1 MLTVRLEEG
10 LRFPICKV
18 GFIEVVRTQM
28 TPNTPIGLHKQF
40 KRIWSTLFV
49 SRQVAPGTAQGLV
62 ALWWL
67 ETGGLS
73 S

>member
-10 LRFPICKV
+10 LSFLVCKV
-18 GFIEVVRTQM
+18 GFIGAVRTQM
-28 TPNTPIGLHKQF
+28 TPNAPIGLHKQF
-40 KRIWSTLFV
+40 TRVWSTVLV
-49 SRQVAPGTAQGLV
+49 SGQVAPGTAQGLV
-62 ALWWL
+62 ARWWL